1 MSDEL
6 PLALALA
13 LTRAMLEA
21 ARAGDW
27 DLLIALEAQRHPLVT
42 QPAPPDEGSMRQLG
56 ELLALDRE
64 LYALVDQ
71 ARDAAGEHWQDEHDR
86 ARAIAAYG
94 G

>member
-21 ARAGDW
+21 ARTGDW
-27 DLLIALEAQRHPLVT
+27 DQLIALEAQRHPLVT
-42 QPAPPDEGSMRQLG
+42 QPVAQGEDSVRQLG
-56 ELLALDRE
+56 ELLALDRDIH
-64 LYALVDQ
+64 ALVSQ
-71 ARDAAGEHWQDEHDR
+71 ARDAAGEHWQSEHDR

-94 G
+94 L